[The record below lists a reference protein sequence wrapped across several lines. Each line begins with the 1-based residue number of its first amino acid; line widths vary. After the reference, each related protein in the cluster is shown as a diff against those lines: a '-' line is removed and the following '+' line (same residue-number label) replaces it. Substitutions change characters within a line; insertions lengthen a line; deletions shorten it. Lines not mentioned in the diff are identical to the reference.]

1 MCPSQIEYMTLEQ
14 QLHEMGVNARKAS
27 RALARFSTKQKNS
40 FLLGMADGLEK
51 AIPVVLEANAK
62 DMDGGKNT
70 GLSNA
75 LLDRLMLDTK
85 RLTGV
90 VKAIRTVAA
99 FRDPVGRILTTTVRP
114 NGLTIEKIAV
124 PIGVVAIIYES
135 RPNVTADAASLCLKA
150 GNASILRGGK
160 EAIHSNLAIAQALM
174 EGGKAAG
181 LPDSAIQVIPMIDR
195 EAIRILTRM
204 DKYIDM
210 IVPRGGHN
218 LIEAVLEGARVPI
231 IKHAAGIC
239 HVYVD
244 KKADLGVAE
253 KIAINSKC
261 QRPGV
266 CNAMETLLVHKDVAE
281 SFLPKLGEAL
291 VQRKVEMRG
300 DAETCRL
307 ISSAKEVTEQDWRTE
322 YLDFILSIRVV
333 ESLDEAIQHIEE
345 YGSHHSDCI
354 VTKDKIASDRFLREV
369 DSAVVY
375 VNASTRFTD
384 GGEFGMGAEIGIST
398 DKLHARGPMGLDE
411 LTTFKYVVHGDGQI
425 RE

>member
-1 MCPSQIEYMTLEQ
+1 MTLEQ